1 MYTKEYFDYML
12 ERRGTKSSQ
21 WDGCNAKFGE
31 DPSVEMLP
39 MWVADMDFRVP
50 QEIRELLT
58 SQSGYTGLRLS
69 NPRSCFF

>member
-39 MWVADMDFRVP
+39 MWVADMDSSTTGNTGM
-50 QEIRELLT
+50 LT